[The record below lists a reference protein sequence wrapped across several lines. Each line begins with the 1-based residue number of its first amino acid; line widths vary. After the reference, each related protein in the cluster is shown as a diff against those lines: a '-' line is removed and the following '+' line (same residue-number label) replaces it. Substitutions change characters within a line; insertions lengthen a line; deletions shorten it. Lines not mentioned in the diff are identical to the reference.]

1 MEIEFLKK
9 IERQFNKSK
18 INKLSLQ
25 NKVVIITGASSGIGE
40 ATAYAFAKQKCKL
53 VLAARN
59 LENLEKVKINCE
71 TLGAETITIKCDV
84 SNEEN
89 CKSLITETI
98 AKFSTIHVLINNA
111 GISMRALFADVN
123 MDVLK
128 QLMEINFWGSVYCTK
143 YALPYLLKEKGSV
156 LAVNSVAGIKGLP
169 GRTGY
174 SASKYALNGFM
185 DALRIENLKTGL
197 HVGVICPG
205 YTKSNIRNAA
215 LNKNAMAQ
223 AESPLDEDKL
233 ILPETVA
240 DYIVKMLEQRK
251 AEMVLS
257 IQGKTV
263 FWLNKFFPR
272 WLDKLIYSAIA
283 KEKDSPFK

>member
-1 MEIEFLKK
+1 M
-9 IERQFNKSK
+9 
-18 INKLSLQ
+18 SLQ